1 MSACRRD
8 KTNLLLATD
17 YMWQLGRISYHHEPF
32 ISSQLILYA
41 QPLLYM
47 SKYQVEEERYDNFYQ
62 EQFIIFDRPSNI
74 IIFFQ
79 KQITYITG
87 QKQVFIKLKEIL
99 LIPSQ
104 FSKIFICARYDFECI
119 FFEPLLTLKF
129 DLNKLIFQQKQLLC
143 FTHLNFKF
151 EQHQEIEIQLDKVF
165 FGRLVL
171 RSLPSLSS
179 TLNFP
184 YRKKIQLLMIQKF
197 IGFWSIEKI
206 NFYLEKLKR
215 LRKNKAPSL
224 GLNI

>member
-1 MSACRRD
+1 L
-8 KTNLLLATD
+8 N
-17 YMWQLGRISYHHEPF
+17 
-32 ISSQLILYA
+32 
-41 QPLLYM
+41 
-47 SKYQVEEERYDNFYQ
+47 
-62 EQFIIFDRPSNI
+62 RPSNI

-197 IGFWSIEKI
+197 IGF
-206 NFYLEKLKR
+206 
-215 LRKNKAPSL
+215 
-224 GLNI
+224 